1 LHGTSK
7 GYLFVSEIKLI
18 LHLMDQ
24 TTAKEIIK
32 DTDYLENRI
41 LVMEDSKKKIKYCK
55 IIWKGFSATQKDE
68 NNEEGAARVRVKDLM
83 SGKEFTDNLTKV
95 ARDFPE
101 ELISNKESAKAEIFN
116 LLQENKSE
124 TKTLNW
130 IEESVTFDKEGISVE
145 RLLTELWLESKVTKA
160 RFKSDD
166 LVVYNS
172 RK

>member
-1 LHGTSK
+1 
-7 GYLFVSEIKLI
+7 
-18 LHLMDQ
+18 MDQ

-41 LVMEDSKKKIKYCK
+41 LVIEDSKKKIKYCK

-95 ARDFPE
+95 ARQFPE
-101 ELISNKESAKAEIFN
+101 DFISTKESAKAEIFS
-116 LLQENKSE
+116 LLQENKTE
-124 TKTLNW
+124 TKTLDW
-130 IEESVTFDKEGISVE
+130 IEDSVTFDKEGVNVE

>member
-1 LHGTSK
+1 
-7 GYLFVSEIKLI
+7 
-18 LHLMDQ
+18 MDQ

-95 ARDFPE
+95 ARQFPE
-101 ELISNKESAKAEIFN
+101 ELISTKESAKAEIFS
-116 LLQENKSE
+116 LLQDNKAE
-124 TKTLNW
+124 TKTLDW
-130 IEESVTFDKEGISVE
+130 IEGSVTFNKEGVNVE

>member
-1 LHGTSK
+1 
-7 GYLFVSEIKLI
+7 
-18 LHLMDQ
+18 MDQ

-32 DTDYLENRI
+32 DTDYLQDRI

-95 ARDFPE
+95 ARQFPE
-101 ELISNKESAKAEIFN
+101 EFISSKESAKAEIFS

-124 TKTLNW
+124 TKTLDW
-130 IEESVTFDKEGISVE
+130 IEDSVTFNKDGVSVE

>member
-1 LHGTSK
+1 
-7 GYLFVSEIKLI
+7 
-18 LHLMDQ
+18 
-24 TTAKEIIK
+24 
-32 DTDYLENRI
+32 
-41 LVMEDSKKKIKYCK
+41 
-55 IIWKGFSATQKDE
+55 
-68 NNEEGAARVRVKDLM
+68 M

>member
-1 LHGTSK
+1 
-7 GYLFVSEIKLI
+7 
-18 LHLMDQ
+18 MDQ

-32 DTDYLENRI
+32 ETDYLENRI
-41 LVMEDSKKKIKYCK
+41 LVIQDSKKKLKYCK

-83 SGKEFTDNLTKV
+83 TGKEFTDNLTKV

-101 ELISNKESAKAEIFN
+101 EFISNKESAKAEIFN
-116 LLQENKSE
+116 LLEDNKSE
-124 TKTLNW
+124 TKTLDW
-130 IEESVTFDKEGISVE
+130 IEGSVKFDKEGVNVE

>member
-1 LHGTSK
+1 MKSLT
-7 GYLFVSEIKLI
+7 KL

-32 DTDYLENRI
+32 DTDYLQDRI

-95 ARDFPE
+95 ARQFPE
-101 ELISNKESAKAEIFN
+101 EFISSKESAKAEIFS

-124 TKTLNW
+124 TKTLDW
-130 IEESVTFDKEGISVE
+130 IEDSVTFNKDGVSVE